1 MTQTVGYTITI
12 VDLFFWWL
20 WMIFDRGYGWK
31 KFWSGATGKQLTIG
45 REISPNREIMEI
57 SRSYFLSA
65 YGIPKRL
72 SVIALWVV
80 MVAIISFVVTSI
92 TLLTAHS
99 FGKMMMWIEVLCVFI
114 LVCLYMKGR
123 PKVERGEILRAIAM
137 RKKGIAPLYREVNQ
151 IQVDTPARWLD
162 MVSLRPSLAAISFFL
177 AAILGAIISLT
188 VFPSQVGIPDLP
200 YIVYVLSNMFSLP
213 IFLGFS
219 LIGVYSWPTTTPDRY
234 YYPLFVLHRDLD
246 KKVEA
251 KPTSR

>member
-1 MTQTVGYTITI
+1 MTQTIGYTITTAT
-12 VDLFFWWL
+12 LFFWWL
-20 WMIFDRGYGWK
+20 WMILDRGYGWK
-31 KFWSGATGKQLTIG
+31 KFWSGATGKQLTLG
-45 REISPNREIMEI
+45 REISTNSNIMEI
-57 SRSYFLSA
+57 SRSYFLAA
-65 YGIPKRL
+65 YGIPRRL

-80 MVAIISFVVTSI
+80 MLAIISFVATSI
-92 TLLTAHS
+92 TLLTAPS
-99 FGKMMMWIEVLCVFI
+99 FGNKTVWLEVFCVFV
-114 LVCLYMKGR
+114 LVCLYVKGR
-123 PKVERGEILRAIAM
+123 PKIERGEILRAIAM
-137 RKKGIAPLYREVNQ
+137 RKNGIAPLYREVNQ

-162 MVSLRPSLAAISFFL
+162 MVSLRPSFAAISFFL
-177 AAILGAIISLT
+177 VAISGAIISLT

-219 LIGVYSWPTTTPDRY
+219 LIGVYTWPTTTPDRY